1 MYLTRSEYDRGV
13 NTFSP
18 EGRLFQVEY
27 AIEAI
32 KLGSTAVGLQTKQG
46 CVLAVEK
53 RLTSPL
59 LDPASVEKI
68 AEIDTHI
75 GAAMSGLVADA
86 RTLVDHARVEAQN
99 HTFTYDEPIGV
110 ESLTQGTNI
119 SCSEIH
125 ASQRSHYFASLLI
138 LLDFLQYIIMNAAV
152 CDLALSFGEG
162 QDGDSSKRMSRP
174 FGVAL
179 LLAGYDELEGP
190 QLFFSDPSGTF
201 VRYKAKAIGAGSEGA
216 QSNLSES
223 YSEDMTLEEAEEL
236 ALGTLK
242 QVMEEK
248 ISTENVELARVT
260 LGKGFHI
267 ATAEEVGVVLGR
279 L

>member
-1 MYLTRSEYDRGV
+1 MFMTRSEYDRGV

-32 KLGSTAVGLQTKQG
+32 KLGSTAVGIQTKEG
-46 CVLAVEK
+46 VILAVEK

-59 LDPASVEKI
+59 LEPSSVEKI
-68 AEIDTHI
+68 MEVDSHI
-75 GAAMSGLVADA
+75 GAAMSGLIADA

-99 HTFTYDEPIGV
+99 HTFTYNEPMRV
-110 ESLTQGTNI
+110 EALTQ
-119 SCSEIH
+119 
-125 ASQRSHYFASLLI
+125 
-138 LLDFLQYIIMNAAV
+138 AV

-162 QDGDSSKRMSRP
+162 GKKKMSRP

-179 LLAGYDELEGP
+179 LMAGVDDKGP
-190 QLFFSDPSGTF
+190 QLFFSDPSGMF
-201 VRYKAKAIGAGSEGA
+201 VQYKAKAIGSGSEGA
-216 QSNLSES
+216 QTNLQES
-223 YSEDMTLEEAEEL
+223 YSENFTLQEAETL
-236 ALGTLK
+236 AVSTLK

-248 ISTENVELARVT
+248 ISAENLELASVT
-260 LGKGFHI
+260 TEGFQVYD
-267 ATAEEVGVVLGR
+267 ATKLQAIIDR